1 MNYESTFIISPK
13 LSTEEVEKVT
23 TKVLEVIETSK
34 GFVKTVQQ
42 LGKKKLAYPID
53 RFYEGSYVYIEFD
66 GSGLIVKSL
75 DLFFKFNDSVM
86 RFLTVKTENKKV
98 VVKKSIIKQDDKT
111 LGSNILTTET
121 TEVK

>member
-1 MNYESTFIISPK
+1 
-13 LSTEEVEKVT
+13 
-23 TKVLEVIETSK
+23 
-34 GFVKTVQQ
+34 
-42 LGKKKLAYPID
+42 
-53 RFYEGSYVYIEFD
+53 
-66 GSGLIVKSL
+66 
-75 DLFFKFNDSVM
+75 M